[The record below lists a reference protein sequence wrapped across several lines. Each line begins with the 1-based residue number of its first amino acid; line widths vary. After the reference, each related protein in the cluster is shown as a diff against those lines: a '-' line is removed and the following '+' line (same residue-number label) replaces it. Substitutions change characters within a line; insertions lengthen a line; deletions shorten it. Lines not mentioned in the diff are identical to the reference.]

1 MKIDNLLKEFT
12 ETYDRDSL
20 ESIDNISND
29 FSLKVSN
36 SKINLVN
43 LNESFDKFKKY
54 LRGYSE
60 YKINKSNEAKQV
72 TRDEIY
78 ESMNNFVDTLFK
90 TEEAIPYNEVSNY
103 IKSYIE
109 NVNDLIKE
117 TETIKTHMEDSN
129 VDLSEVGD
137 VNDFVDVF
145 VDHLQEAF
153 SPSMDKILWA
163 SGYNAKQRLS
173 KDYKKPKQNIVFL

>member
-1 MKIDNLLKEFT
+1 MKIDNLIKQFT
-12 ETYDRDSL
+12 ETYDRDSI

-29 FSLKVSN
+29 FSLNATN
-36 SKINLVN
+36 SKITITNI
-43 LNESFDKFKKY
+43 NESFDKFKKY

-60 YKINKSNEAKQV
+60 YKINESKETKKV

-90 TEEAIPYNEVSNY
+90 TEEAIPYKEVSGY
-103 IKSYIE
+103 VKSYID
-109 NVNDLIKE
+109 NINDLIKE

-153 SPSMDKILWA
+153 TPSMDKILWA
-163 SGYNAKQRLS
+163 SGYYTKQRLS
-173 KDYKKPKQNIVFL
+173 KDYKKPEQNIAFL